1 MEARTHLEAACL
13 GVEAIWESMPNEWS
27 TGPIVDRA
35 LMMPHNW
42 YVGVPE
48 PPKIYKDE
56 SDKYHDYLWRVELRC
71 VRAVALSK
79 ILPAVSAL
87 VRAEVR
93 SCWCFSAR
101 R

>member
-13 GVEAIWESMPNEWS
+13 GVEAIWKSMPNEWS

-42 YVGVPE
+42 YVAVPE

-56 SDKYHDYLWRVELRC
+56 SEKYHDYLWRVELRC
-71 VRAVALSK
+71 VSAKLRLALSK
-79 ILPAVSAL
+79 KLPGAIADYILCFL
-87 VRAEVR
+87 GTQR
-93 SCWCFSAR
+93 S
-101 R
+101 

>member
-13 GVEAIWESMPNEWS
+13 VVEAIWKSMPNEWS

-42 YVGVPE
+42 YVAVPE

-71 VRAVALSK
+71 V
-79 ILPAVSAL
+79 SAA
-87 VRAEVR
+87 R
-93 SCWCFSAR
+93 CFSALCHEICGRIRICR
-101 R
+101 RL